1 MVKISPKSKAIGNF
15 KEIQMEN
22 MNMSESKERTLAAG
36 QNIKER
42 DYWLEKLSGRL
53 VKTTFPCD
61 SKKAD
66 EKDMVSVTFKFVDP
80 VYSNL
85 LRISNKSDVRLH
97 IILVAGWL
105 MLLHRYTGADD
116 IIVGIPTYRQDVE
129 GQLINTALAL
139 GNTVTGEMTVKEL
152 LLQVGQTVLKAN
164 ENQNYPIETLIY
176 KLNVP
181 ESDGDFPLFDI
192 SVLLEELHDKSY
204 LDHIPQNLVVSFR
217 KSTASLEGVMEYNAN
232 LYSEA
237 TMQRIVRHFCQLVE
251 HALTDVNVPIS
262 QLEILS
268 QQERNQLLKDF
279 NDNTADFSR
288 DKSIYRFVEDQAL
301 RTPGAAAV
309 SFEGRSRTY
318 EQLNRSANRLVRALM
333 ANGIRTDHTVGILMD
348 RNPTMVES
356 ILAVWKAG
364 GAYIPLDMD
373 YPWQRLLGI
382 LNDSDTGVLFADTH
396 ALDPQLYKKLKE
408 SYSGIIVDIT
418 TNDPSPGNLEE
429 GRGEPGYENPDLD
442 IPMYSLAYVIYT
454 SGSTGK
460 PKGAMVEHIGMMNHI
475 QSKIDLLGITEKS
488 VVAQNASHTFDI
500 SVWQFFVALT
510 QGGKTVIYP
519 DALILDP
526 VKFIHRLNEDRV
538 CILEVVPSYL
548 AVMLDAEAA
557 QDAVSLTVPLEY
569 LLVTG
574 EEIKPHLA
582 ARWFEMYPGIPMV
595 NAYGPTEASDDIT
608 HHVMDCAPR
617 VERIPIGKPVRNLN
631 IYIVDQYMKLCP
643 IGAAGEIWVSG
654 VGVGRGYLKD
664 EERTAL
670 AFMDDPFA
678 DEPGVRLY
686 KTGDLGRWLADGT
699 IEFLGRMDY
708 QVKIRGFRIEL
719 GEIENC
725 LVRHSLVKEAVV
737 TDREDA
743 EGNKYL
749 CAYIVGSDAFKKDSD
764 IEALKGYLSQILP
777 DYMVPAHFVVLEQ
790 FPLTPNGKIDRK
802 ALPAPEIHVSDIPYI
817 SEEALKQWQVEYE
830 ARGFQGPAAVDQAG
844 KKPRR
849 RIDPAEEVPELYKK
863 LEQYP
868 KPPGKTYYPL
878 SHSQK
883 MLYFNEKILP
893 GKAFNNLFFTVK
905 YPGTADP
912 GLLQQA
918 INTALLKNPGL
929 RLRIVEL
936 DLGSSIE
943 PAQYVAEHKD
953 CQLESVDFSSRDND
967 KDPVQ
972 GLEKWLWEKIEEPFQ
987 LIDSDLF
994 YFAYIKYNSQE
1005 SGYCVKLHHTAC
1017 DGWTFYRLFAEI
1029 HHIYRQLKK
1038 DESPDETP
1046 NPSYIQHLLEER
1058 DYLTS
1063 PQFEKDRVFWQKN
1076 MLPLPQA
1083 ADISLKEGSVF
1094 DVEIRVSRKMVPG
1107 ELCRRMK
1114 EYCKKHGTSIYRLF
1128 LSALSIYVYRA
1139 AGVEDFVIGSV
1150 KHSRSSPA
1158 KRQMAGMMIDFFPFR
1173 VKIDTGM
1180 EFGDFVEKNGQDFR
1194 YMIKNHGQYPF
1205 YILLTELKE
1214 ITGVD
1219 SAYLNNVSIVEHP
1232 TPEGE
1237 YSFQHHSNHYSF
1249 DPLTLHIFYPDERE
1263 KEWEIELKW
1272 EYQAARFCHTHIAS
1286 IHRSLLSIL
1295 ADALENPEKPISQ
1308 IDILSEEDKRLILHT
1323 FNNTFAEFPADKTL
1337 YQLFEE
1343 QVTRTPTNTAVRVED
1358 FPGSLTYE
1366 ELNQKANQLARHLRS
1381 RGVTTNSI
1389 AAMLVKRS
1397 FEMIIGILAVMKA
1410 GGAYLPIG
1418 LTDPENRIAYMCRD
1432 CGTELIL
1439 TDKTRELPEKAAI
1452 SMMLD
1457 VTDESLYQG
1466 EDINLPLVNTSLDPA
1481 AIFYTSGSTG
1491 KPKGVIVEHRGLVN
1505 RLWWLNRLFQT
1516 EETDVFLQQTPV
1528 TFDVSVWEL
1537 LGWSFRG
1544 ASVYFLAPYRGDK
1557 FEHIVE
1563 AAIKGRVTYM
1573 HITPAFQLTALD
1585 YIETRDKLRDMG
1597 RLKQVI
1603 ASGEALLPVHVNAF
1617 NRLLY
1622 RSSGTRL
1629 FNLYGPTEA
1638 SIEVSYFDCSSDEN
1652 VEKVPIGKP
1661 IDNIHLYI
1669 VADDLNLVPMGVP
1682 GHLCIAGAAVAR
1694 GYVNQPL
1701 LTREAFRQDPYV
1713 PGDRM
1718 YFTGDLAR
1726 WLPDGNIDFLGRIDR
1741 QVQLDG
1747 FRIEPGEI
1755 ESLLLKHNDV
1765 KEAAVV
1771 PWGEEKNRRLTLCAF
1786 LVAQRDLSQ
1795 SDLKMVLVSELPRLM
1810 IPSRFIE
1817 LDRMPVNSSG
1827 KIDRKTL
1834 EQMVPFCQPE
1844 EKNITAEIMNRM
1856 KTGDKTPLMG
1866 TLPAGKEM
1874 DVDDRYEISGEDEY
1888 EYQYQGEHRQ
1898 VILTEEEKKRILYEF
1913 NDTEADYPR
1922 DKTLSLLFEDQA
1934 ARTPGHTAVSSA
1946 ARSAERGEQ
1955 SQATYREL
1963 NEQANRI
1970 AHFLKNQ
1977 GVTAGAI
1984 VGVMMERSIKMI
1996 AALIAVMK
2004 AGGVYLPIGLEFP
2017 RARIT
2022 YMLEDCRAEILLT
2035 DNLAHKEEPPFKTGG
2050 ISPGIV
2056 HIDEARQ
2063 GDDTASNPPGLNDLT
2078 DPVHILYTSGTTGNP
2093 KGVIIEHKNVVRLLF
2108 NNRNPFDF
2116 SSSDVWTMFH
2126 EYFFDFSVWE
2136 MYGALLYGGKLV
2148 VISAV
2153 AARDIACFRQIVIN
2167 QQVTVLNQTPT
2178 NFYYF
2183 ADEEL
2188 KHPGKE
2194 LRIRYVIFGGE
2205 SLKPIK
2211 LKKWKEKY
2219 PETRLINMYGITE
2232 TTVHVTFKEIGDKEI
2247 DSNQNNIGRPIPTL
2261 KTFILNQQQEPVP
2274 VGVIG
2279 EIFVA
2284 GEGLSKGYVNQP
2296 ELTAEK
2302 FDQDEEKKKKAIDKN
2317 LLTSLPL
2324 YPSTSLYRTGD
2335 LARWLPDGEIEFLG
2349 RKDHQIQLGG
2359 LRIEPGE
2366 IENVLLT
2373 YDGVEEAAVV
2383 VRRIETGEKQLRAVL
2398 AASQE
2403 ITGDQLRKHLVR
2415 ELPHY
2420 LVPSEFLR
2428 LEKMPV
2434 TSTGKIDRK
2443 ILSFINIDAEDRSRQ
2458 VEYVAPKTEL
2468 ETQIADIWKE
2478 VLNAN
2483 KVGIHDN
2490 FFDLGGNSLGIIQ
2503 VNFKLKAVFK
2513 REIPAL
2519 IMFEYST
2526 IASMVRYLEQTLGL
2540 GPAPEAS
2547 SVEDQPHDR
2556 VKVKTRGRNRMQQRR
2571 TKIKKDREQE
2581 K

>member
-1 MVKISPKSKAIGNF
+1 MVKISPKSKAIGSF

-42 DYWLEKLSGRL
+42 DYWLEKLSGQL

-139 GNTVTGEMTVKEL
+139 RNTVTGEMTVKEL
-152 LLQVGQTVLKAN
+152 LLQVGKTILKAD
-164 ENQNYPIETLIY
+164 ENQNYPIQTLIY
-176 KLNVP
+176 KLNLA
-181 ESDGDFPLFDI
+181 EADGDFPLFDMSI
-192 SVLLEELHDKSY
+192 LLEELHDKSY
-204 LDHIPQNLVVSFR
+204 LDHIRQNLVVSFR
-217 KSTASLEGVMEYNAN
+217 KSTASLDGVMEYNAN

-237 TMQRIVRHFCQLVE
+237 AVQRIVRHFCQLLE
-251 HALTDVNVPIS
+251 NASMDVNVPVS
-262 QLEILS
+262 QLEMLS

-279 NDNTADFSR
+279 NDNTADFPR
-288 DKSIYRFVEDQAL
+288 DKSIYRFIEDQAR
-301 RTPGAAAV
+301 RTPGASAV

-318 EQLNRSANRLVRALM
+318 KQLNRNANRWARVLM
-333 ANGIRTDHTVGILMD
+333 ANGARSDHTVGILKD
-348 RNPTMVES
+348 RGPTMVES

-364 GAYIPLDMD
+364 GAYIPLDRD
-373 YPWQRLLGI
+373 YPPQRLMGI
-382 LNDSDTGVLFADTH
+382 LNDSDTGVVIADTH

-408 SYSGIIVDIT
+408 SYSGIIVDVT
-418 TNDPSPGNLEE
+418 TSDSSPGNLEE
-429 GRGEPGYENPDLD
+429 GRGEPGHENPDLD

-488 VVAQNASHTFDI
+488 VVAQNASHNFDI

-519 DALILDP
+519 DALILNP
-526 VKFIHRLNEDRV
+526 VKFVHCLKEDRV
-538 CILEVVPSYL
+538 SILEVVPSYL
-548 AVMLDAEAA
+548 AVMLEAEAA
-557 QDAVSLTVPLEY
+557 HDDVSLAGSLEY

-574 EEIKPHLA
+574 EEIKPHLVT
-582 ARWFEMYPGIPMV
+582 RWFEMHPGIPMV

-608 HHVMDCAPR
+608 HHVMDCAPDPNL
-617 VERIPIGKPVRNLN
+617 ERIPIGKPVQNLN

-664 EERTAL
+664 EERTAQ
-670 AFMDDPFA
+670 AFMDDPFT

-699 IEFLGRMDY
+699 IEFLGRLDY

-749 CAYIVGSDAFKKDSD
+749 CAYILGTDAFKKDSD
-764 IEALKGYLSQILP
+764 IETLKGYLSQILP

-790 FPLTPNGKIDRK
+790 FPLTSNGKIDRK
-802 ALPAPEIHVSDIPYI
+802 ALPALEIHVSDIPYI
-817 SEEALKQWQVEYE
+817 SQEALKQWQEEYE
-830 ARGFQGPAAVDQAG
+830 AIGFQGATRVDQAG

-868 KPPGKTYYPL
+868 KPTGKTYYPL
-878 SHSQK
+878 SYSQR
-883 MLYFNEKILP
+883 MFYFNEKILP
-893 GKAFNNLFFTVK
+893 GKAFNNSFLTVR
-905 YPGTADP
+905 YPGILDP

-918 INTALLKNPGL
+918 INKALHKNPGL

-943 PAQYVAEHKD
+943 PAQYVSEYEAYL
-953 CQLESVDFSSRDND
+953 LESVDFSSANNG
-967 KDPVQ
+967 
-972 GLEKWLWEKIEEPFQ
+972 GLETWLWEQIDKPFE

-1005 SGYCVKLHHTAC
+1005 SGYCVKLHHMLS
-1017 DGWTFYRLFAEI
+1017 DRWTLELLIDEI
-1029 HHIYRQLKK
+1029 HHIYQQLKK
-1038 DESPDETP
+1038 GGSPDETL
-1046 NPSYIQHLLEER
+1046 NPSFIQYLLNER
-1058 DYLTS
+1058 DYLVS
-1063 PQFEKDRVFWQKN
+1063 PQFKKDRAFWHET
-1076 MLPLPQA
+1076 MVPLPQE
-1083 ADISLKEGSVF
+1083 ADISLQQGNPF
-1094 DVEIRVSRKMVPG
+1094 DIEINVNRLMVPG
-1107 ELCRRMK
+1107 NVCRRMQ
-1114 EYCKKHGTSIYRLF
+1114 EYSKKHGTSIFKLI
-1128 LSALSIYVYRA
+1128 LSALSIYVFRA
-1139 AGVEDFVIGSV
+1139 AGVGDFVIGSV
-1150 KHSRSSPA
+1150 KHSRINPIH
-1158 KRQMAGMMIDFFPFR
+1158 RQMVGMLIDFFPFR
-1173 VKIDTGM
+1173 VKIDPGM
-1180 EFGDFVEKNGQDFR
+1180 GFGEFVEKNGQDFR
-1194 YMIKNHGQYPF
+1194 YLIKNHGRYPF
-1205 YILLTELKE
+1205 YILLTELRE

-1219 SAYLNNVSIVEHP
+1219 PAYLNNINIVDRSLRERK
-1232 TPEGE
+1232 GE
-1237 YSFQHHSNHYSF
+1237 YTFQHHSYHYSF
-1249 DPLTLHIFYPDERE
+1249 DPLTLHVFPFNERE
-1263 KEWEIELKW
+1263 KDLEIELRW
-1272 EYQAARFCHTHIAS
+1272 EYQVGHFSDIHIAA
-1286 IHRSLLSIL
+1286 IHRGLVTIL
-1295 ADALENPEKPISQ
+1295 ADVLDEPGKPLSAIN
-1308 IDILSEEDKRLILHT
+1308 ILSEEDKRLILHT
-1323 FNNTFAEFPADKTL
+1323 FNNTTAEFPANKTL

-1358 FPGSLTYE
+1358 HPVSLTYR

-1381 RGVTTNSI
+1381 RGVGTDSI
-1389 AAMLVKRS
+1389 AALLVKRS
-1397 FEMIIGILAVMKA
+1397 FELIIGILAVMKA

-1432 CGTELIL
+1432 CGVELIL
-1439 TDKTRELPEKAAI
+1439 TDKTREVPDKAAVSI
-1452 SMMLD
+1452 MVN

-1481 AIFYTSGSTG
+1481 AVFYTSGSTG

-1516 EETDVFLQQTPV
+1516 EETDVFLQETPV

-1573 HITPAFQLTALD
+1573 HIAPAFQLTALD

-1603 ASGEALLPVHVNAF
+1603 ASGEALLPAHVNAF

-1669 VADDLNLVPMGVP
+1669 VAEDLNLVPMGVP

-1755 ESLLLKHNDV
+1755 ESLLLNHNDV

-1771 PWGEEKNRRLTLCAF
+1771 PWREEKNRRLTLCAF

-1844 EKNITAEIMNRM
+1844 GKNITAEIMNRM

-2063 GDDTASNPPGLNDLT
+2063 GDDTASNPPGLNGLT
-2078 DPVHILYTSGTTGNP
+2078 DPVHILYTSGTSGNP

-2108 NNRNPFDF
+2108 NKRNPFDF

-2205 SLKPIK
+2205 SLKPIT

-2302 FDQDEEKKKKAIDKN
+2302 FVDYRSNMSYRTYSSKKVYK
-2317 LLTSLPL
+2317 
-2324 YPSTSLYRTGD
+2324 TGD

-2383 VRRIETGEKQLRAVL
+2383 VRRSETGEKQLRAVL

-2428 LEKMPV
+2428 LGKMPV

-2478 VLNAN
+2478 VLNTN